1 MSSFL
6 LLKNV
11 SKIYVRN
18 GIRVTALDDV
28 SLEIEE
34 GAIISI
40 MGPSGSGKS
49 TLLNLLAAFDKP
61 TSGSIETGGRDLSR
75 MSTRELTEYRRH
87 GTGFVFQ
94 SFNLI
99 PTLSAAENV
108 ELPMEYAGVPAETR
122 RARSR
127 ELLESVGM
135 LGRAAHRPAHRP
147 AHMSGGE
154 QQRVAIA
161 RALANDPPLILAD
174 EPTGNLD
181 SKTGSGV
188 IALLEGMARERRK
201 TVIIVTHDPKIAG
214 QTDRTF
220 RIEDGRLAGEGGCGT
235 HLTDEPGQVVPN
247 HGA

>member
-1 MSSFL
+1 MENNDGRAV

-11 SKIYVRN
+11 SKTYVRN
-18 GIRVTALDDV
+18 GMRVRALDDI
-28 SLEIEE
+28 SLEIGE
-34 GAIISI
+34 GAIVSV

-61 TSGSIETGGRDLSR
+61 TSGSIEIGGRDLSR
-75 MSTRELTEYRRH
+75 MSQRELTEYRRH
-87 GTGFVFQ
+87 KTGFVFQ

-99 PTLSAAENV
+99 PTLSATENV
-108 ELPMEYAGVPAETR
+108 ELPLEYAGVPAETR

-135 LGRAAHRPAHRP
+135 LGRAAHRP

-181 SKTGSGV
+181 SKTGNCV
-188 IALLEGMARERRK
+188 ITLLEGMARERRK

-220 RIEDGRLAGEGGCGT
+220 RIEDGRIAGQ
-235 HLTDEPGQVVPN
+235 PF
-247 HGA
+247 

>member
-1 MSSFL
+1 MESNDGRAV

-11 SKIYVRN
+11 SKTYVRN
-18 GIRVTALDDV
+18 GIRVRAQEDI
-28 SLEIEE
+28 SLEIDG
-34 GAIISI
+34 GAIVSV

-49 TLLNLLAAFDKP
+49 TLLNLLAAFDTP
-61 TSGSIETGGRDLSR
+61 TSGSIEMGGRDLSR
-75 MSTRELTEYRRH
+75 MNARELTEYRRH
-87 GTGFVFQ
+87 KAGFVFQ

-135 LGRAAHRPAHRP
+135 LGRATHRP

-188 IALLEGMARERRK
+188 ISLLEGMARERLK

-214 QTDRTF
+214 QSDMTF
-220 RIEDGRLAGEGGCGT
+220 RIEDGHIAGQGIGWG
-235 HLTDEPGQVVPN
+235 
-247 HGA
+247 